1 MAYVKC
7 NTVLFFYQSPQTN
20 TLFSEVHAI
29 SVQSTYTT
37 GHGFARYDD
46 IAIHHM
52 KQSIIIDI
60 FFVLKY
66 VCLHYNP
73 FSLGLFCSY
82 PLPVQRLSF
91 YLETS
96 FLQT

>member
-60 FFVLKY
+60 FFCFEI
-66 VCLHYNP
+66 CLP
-73 FSLGLFCSY
+73 SLQS
-82 PLPVQRLSF
+82 V
-91 YLETS
+91 
-96 FLQT
+96 

>member
-1 MAYVKC
+1 MAYLKC
-7 NTVLFFYQSPQTN
+7 NTVLFFYQSPKTN

>member
-1 MAYVKC
+1 MAYLKC
-7 NTVLFFYQSPQTN
+7 NTVLFFYQSPKTN

-66 VCLHYNP
+66 VCLHNNP

-96 FLQT
+96 FPQT

>member
-1 MAYVKC
+1 M
-7 NTVLFFYQSPQTN
+7 LFFYQSPQTN

-60 FFVLKY
+60 FF
-66 VCLHYNP
+66 
-73 FSLGLFCSY
+73 LF
-82 PLPVQRLSF
+82 
-91 YLETS
+91 
-96 FLQT
+96 